1 MIYYNSTSNT
11 IDPTRVIQNIANKV
25 FNALSNA
32 GIQGYDLRC
41 TKIDI
46 PTMSIS
52 FEITHIGYPVEIL
65 FYNGTVFKRDSLFSV
80 DYKSVIELIK
90 DGSLT
95 PQQKED
101 AVDKQI
107 ESLNTSTAEMIYD
120 QIKTHQVLKSFEKL
134 VHDKY
139 VVSKNFPSPEKMWD
153 EFKAFYEAVKSLPSP
168 IPFPCTIDDWW
179 NHLEQT
185 IKRNTAFWHAS
196 DDIEVRNRFNIKSY
210 RYADFFTVYYDLE
223 EYYSSDYRKSIDI
236 AIETAIAK
244 SDRTTDIDKITKS
257 ADRNITNFFNELNG
271 VPLITQNGVPMA
283 QPQPAAV

>member
-52 FEITHIGYPVEIL
+52 FEITHIGYPIEIL

>member
-1 MIYYNSTSNT
+1 MIYYNSTANT
-11 IDPTRVIQNIANKV
+11 IDPTRVIQNIVNKV
-25 FNALSNA
+25 SNALSNA

-65 FYNGTVFKRDSLFSV
+65 FYNGTVFKRDSLFTV
-80 DYKSVIELIK
+80 DYKSVIEMIK

-95 PQQKED
+95 LQQKED

-139 VVSKNFPSPEKMWD
+139 VVSKNFPSPEKMWE
-153 EFKAFYEAVKSLPSP
+153 EFKAYYEAVKSIPSP

-179 NHLEQT
+179 NYLEKT
-185 IKRNTAFWHAS
+185 IKKNTAFWHAS
-196 DDIEVRNRFNIKSY
+196 DDIEVRNMYNIKSY

-244 SDRTTDIDKITKS
+244 SDRTTDIDKIMKS
-257 ADRNITNFFNELNG
+257 ADCNITSFFNELNG
-271 VPLITQNGVPMA
+271 I
-283 QPQPAAV
+283 PAIVQSSIPTAV

>member
-1 MIYYNSTSNT
+1 MIYYNATSNT
-11 IDPTRVIQNIANKV
+11 IDPTRVIQNIVNKV
-25 FNALSNA
+25 SNALSNS

-65 FYNGTVFKRDSLFSV
+65 FYNGSVFKRDSLFSV
-80 DYKSVIELIK
+80 DYKSVIEMIK

-101 AVDKQI
+101 AVDKRI

-134 VHDKY
+134 VYDKY
-139 VVSKNFPSPEKMWD
+139 VVPRNFPNPEQMWD
-153 EFKAFYEAVKSLPSP
+153 EFKAYYEAVKSIPSP

-179 NHLEQT
+179 ESLK
-185 IKRNTAFWHAS
+185 KRLS
-196 DDIEVRNRFNIKSY
+196 GILLS
-210 RYADFFTVYYDLE
+210 
-223 EYYSSDYRKSIDI
+223 
-236 AIETAIAK
+236 
-244 SDRTTDIDKITKS
+244 
-257 ADRNITNFFNELNG
+257 G
-271 VPLITQNGVPMA
+271 
-283 QPQPAAV
+283 

>member
-1 MIYYNSTSNT
+1 MIYYNSTANT
-11 IDPTRVIQNIANKV
+11 IDPTRVIQNIVNKV
-25 FNALSNA
+25 SNALSNS

-65 FYNGTVFKRDSLFSV
+65 FYNGTVFKRDSLFTV
-80 DYKSVIELIK
+80 DYKSVIEMIK

-120 QIKTHQVLKSFEKL
+120 QIKTRQVLKSFEKI

-139 VVSKNFPSPEKMWD
+139 VVKRNFPSPEKMWD
-153 EFKAFYEAVKSLPSP
+153 EFKAYYEAVKSIPSP

-179 NHLEQT
+179 EKLEKT
-185 IKRNTAFWHAS
+185 IKRNTAFWNY
-196 DDIEVRNRFNIKSY
+196 DITGDASY
-210 RYADFFTVYYDLE
+210 RVNYGLEKKDYCYPDYFTVYNDMHSE
-223 EYYSSDYRKSIDI
+223 CSVGENESQDIVRDRVERISRMSI
-236 AIETAIAK
+236 
-244 SDRTTDIDKITKS
+244 
-257 ADRNITNFFNELNG
+257 NELNG

-283 QPQPAAV
+283 QPQAAV

>member
-1 MIYYNSTSNT
+1 MIYYNANINT

-120 QIKTHQVLKSFEKL
+120 QIKTHQVLKSFEKI

-139 VVSKNFPSPEKMWD
+139 VVSKNFPSPEKMWE
-153 EFKAFYEAVKSLPSP
+153 EFKSFYEAVKSIPSP

-196 DDIEVRNRFNIKSY
+196 DDIEVGNRFNIKNY
-210 RYADFFTVYYDLE
+210 HYADFFTVYYDLE

-236 AIETAIAK
+236 AIETAITK
-244 SDRTTDIDKITKS
+244 SDRTTDIDKIMKS
-257 ADRNITNFFNELNG
+257 TDCNITNFFNELNG
-271 VPLITQNGVPMA
+271 IPVIVQSSIPTA

>member
-1 MIYYNSTSNT
+1 MIYYNATSNT
-11 IDPTRVIQNIANKV
+11 IDPTRVIQNIVNKV
-25 FNALSNA
+25 SNALSNS

-65 FYNGTVFKRDSLFSV
+65 FYNGSVFKRDSLFSV
-80 DYKSVIELIK
+80 DYKSVIEMIK

-101 AVDKQI
+101 AVDKRI

-134 VHDKY
+134 VYDKY
-139 VVSKNFPSPEKMWD
+139 VVPRNFPNPEQMWD
-153 EFKAFYEAVKSLPSP
+153 EFKAYYEAVKSIPSP

-179 NHLEQT
+179 EKLEET
-185 IKRNTAFWHAS
+185 IKRNTAFWLDS
-196 DDIEVRNRFNIKSY
+196 IRSGDSCIRK
-210 RYADFFTVYYDLE
+210 
-223 EYYSSDYRKSIDI
+223 EYNLSYSSSFKPDI
-236 AIETAIAK
+236 F
-244 SDRTTDIDKITKS
+244 SVYTDMSSNIMN
-257 ADRNITNFFNELNG
+257 ADGADPEEKYNNIVLPFTNMYKNELNG
-271 VPLITQNGVPMA
+271 I
-283 QPQPAAV
+283 PAIVQSSIPTAV

>member
-1 MIYYNSTSNT
+1 
-11 IDPTRVIQNIANKV
+11 
-25 FNALSNA
+25 
-32 GIQGYDLRC
+32 
-41 TKIDI
+41 
-46 PTMSIS
+46 MSIS

-65 FYNGTVFKRDSLFSV
+65 FYNGTVFKRDSLFTV
-80 DYKSVIELIK
+80 DYKSVIEMIK

-139 VVSKNFPSPEKMWD
+139 VVPRNFPSPEKMWE
-153 EFKAFYEAVKSLPSP
+153 EFKSYYEAVKSIPSP

-179 NHLEQT
+179 NYLEKT
-185 IKRNTAFWHAS
+185 IKKNTAFWHAS
-196 DDIEVRNRFNIKSY
+196 DDIEVGNMYNIKSY
-210 RYADFFTVYYDLE
+210 HYTDFFTVYYDLE

-257 ADRNITNFFNELNG
+257 ADCNITNFFNELNG
-271 VPLITQNGVPMA
+271 IPSIVQSSIPTA
-283 QPQPAAV
+283 QPQQTAI

>member
-1 MIYYNSTSNT
+1 MIYYNSTANT

-25 FNALSNA
+25 YNALSNA

-65 FYNGTVFKRDSLFSV
+65 FYNGTVFKRDSLFTV
-80 DYKSVIELIK
+80 DYKSVIEMIK

-120 QIKTHQVLKSFEKL
+120 QIKTHQVLKSFEKI

-139 VVSKNFPSPEKMWD
+139 VVPKNFPSPEKMWE
-153 EFKAFYEAVKSLPSP
+153 EFKAYYEAVKSIPSP

-179 NHLEQT
+179 NYLEKT
-185 IKRNTAFWHAS
+185 IKKNTAFWHAS
-196 DDIEVRNRFNIKSY
+196 DDIEVGNMYNIKSY
-210 RYADFFTVYYDLE
+210 HYADFFTVYYDLE

-244 SDRTTDIDKITKS
+244 SDRTTDIDKIVKS
-257 ADRNITNFFNELNG
+257 ADCNITNFFNELNG
-271 VPLITQNGVPMA
+271 IPVIMQSSIPTA
-283 QPQPAAV
+283 QPAAV

>member
-1 MIYYNSTSNT
+1 MIYYNSTANT
-11 IDPTRVIQNIANKV
+11 IDPTRVIQNIVNKV
-25 FNALSNA
+25 SNALSNS

-65 FYNGTVFKRDSLFSV
+65 FYNGTVFKRDSLFTV
-80 DYKSVIELIK
+80 DYKSVIEMIK

-107 ESLNTSTAEMIYD
+107 ETLNTSTAEMIYD
-120 QIKTHQVLKSFEKL
+120 QIKTRQVLKSFEKI

-139 VVSKNFPSPEKMWD
+139 VVSKNFPSPEKMWE
-153 EFKAFYEAVKSLPSP
+153 EFKAFYEAVKSIPSP

-179 NHLEQT
+179 NYLEKT
-185 IKRNTAFWHAS
+185 IKKNTAFWHAC
-196 DDIEVRNRFNIKSY
+196 DDIEVRNMYNIKSY

-236 AIETAIAK
+236 AIDTAIAK
-244 SDRTTDIDKITKS
+244 SDRTTDIDKIVKS
-257 ADRNITNFFNELNG
+257 ADCNITSFFNELNG
-271 VPLITQNGVPMA
+271 IPAIIQSSIPTA
-283 QPQPAAV
+283 QPAAV